1 VKPYDRVL
9 SIVKHY
15 LGPAAE
21 AFLAR
26 QCQVALKREA
36 SAISSADFKAL
47 GSWVEVSACR
57 FIESPKALEMG
68 KRIASLP
75 QL

>member
-9 SIVKHY
+9 AVSKHY

-21 AFLAR
+21 SFLAR
-26 QCQVALKREA
+26 HCQLALKIEA
-36 SAISSADFKAL
+36 AALTSGHFKAL

-57 FIESPKALEMG
+57 FIEPAKALEMG
-68 KRIASLP
+68 NRIAALP
-75 QL
+75 AF